1 MGVLSLPV
9 MNIHKKYVSN
19 LGYCVLRNYF
29 FSCILTNSHQFGNWV
44 SEYIGYFT
52 AETFNFVPLY
62 TLKWDIGFKELFE
75 ILILNLSSLIRQIY
89 LMRVHLNMTGNR
101 SFKMVIITYCKSQK
115 RILVAPKTS
124 RLKRK
129 Y

>member
-1 MGVLSLPV
+1 M
-9 MNIHKKYVSN
+9 
-19 LGYCVLRNYF
+19 RF
-29 FSCILTNSHQFGNWV
+29 
-44 SEYIGYFT
+44 
-52 AETFNFVPLY
+52 
-62 TLKWDIGFKELFE
+62 GFKELFE

-89 LMRVHLNMTGNR
+89 LMTVHLNMTGNR

-115 RILVAPKTS
+115 RILVSPKTS

>member
-1 MGVLSLPV
+1 M
-9 MNIHKKYVSN
+9 
-19 LGYCVLRNYF
+19 
-29 FSCILTNSHQFGNWV
+29 T
-44 SEYIGYFT
+44 
-52 AETFNFVPLY
+52 
-62 TLKWDIGFKELFE
+62 
-75 ILILNLSSLIRQIY
+75 
-89 LMRVHLNMTGNR
+89 VHLNMTGNR